1 MNWNPGLFL
10 ILVILTRR
18 TFTGAWIET
27 EYGDKEARPHYV
39 APSRVRELKP
49 QIRHRRVKKMKVAPS
64 RVRELKLLSQHVDY
78 NHNYVAP
85 SRVRELKRRCGVD
98 NYIFYRVAPSRVRE
112 LKLTNITKTR

>member
-1 MNWNPGLFL
+1 
-10 ILVILTRR
+10 
-18 TFTGAWIET
+18 
-27 EYGDKEARPHYV
+27 
-39 APSRVRELKP
+39 
-49 QIRHRRVKKMKVAPS
+49 MKVAPS